1 MPSIPSIS
9 GELREISTKEL
20 ARIKE
25 QFAASGD
32 GKAALLGRT
41 ALVESIIE
49 RLWKQHVFAESS
61 GPADFAVVAL
71 GGFGR
76 RWLFPF
82 SDIDVLF
89 LHAGNGTE
97 ETFKEPIRKFSQD
110 LWDLGLTL
118 SPATRTLAECGKFE
132 AANSEFAISLLDCR
146 YLAGDHRLFARLHD
160 EVIPKL
166 LARDSEQVVKR
177 LGELT
182 RTRHGKFGST
192 VFHLEPNVKDGPG
205 GLRDYNVVCWLS
217 LMSALEQYHVWP
229 SDDAILPVSIQ
240 ESFAAALNALV
251 SIRCFLHFRQHRD
264 DNTLTWESQDAAAA
278 RKIGVAHSP
287 RGIRVANDPR
297 GAEVLSTAEW
307 MRLYFSHARVVHH
320 VCVQML
326 EEIPAARLSLH
337 HQFQQ
342 LRSRLSNAEFLVED
356 GMLLFR
362 QPAALDDPE
371 LILRAF
377 RFLAR
382 HGLRLSSSTEAQIER
397 AFPALEAVPPK
408 GTELWH
414 LLQEILVAPH
424 AADALRA
431 MHSLRLLTLLFPEF
445 AGIDALVVRDYSH
458 RFTVDEHTF
467 VAIDNLHALRQSQSK
482 WDQRYAELLEELEQ
496 PDLLYL
502 ALLLHDVGK
511 GAKSDDHV
519 RASVRIG
526 EVALERLDLDAPDC
540 ETVLFLIDRHLEMSA
555 AMRRDIFDPE
565 TVRAFSEK
573 VETPERLKMLC
584 LLTYADIKAVNPE
597 ALTPWKAENI
607 WQLYIATANHLNRS
621 LDERLHVDAHDE
633 VMAHL
638 GMSARLGKDP
648 VQQNLRRGRHWY
660 ELTLVTTDRPSLFAT
675 MAGVLAAWGMNIVK
689 AAAFSNQAGVVV
701 DTFYFTD
708 RFRTLELNLP
718 EWERFQTSI
727 HDVLT
732 GKADLER
739 MLRDRLR
746 SEKRRAP
753 KVKVETRVKTDD
765 ACSAHST
772 LIEIIAQDQPGL
784 LHRISST
791 FSRQNCNIEI
801 ALIETEGETAIDVFY
816 LTSGGAKL
824 SVEHQLR
831 LHEALLAEFSKAE

>member
-1 MPSIPSIS
+1 MPTSPSLS
-9 GELREISTKEL
+9 SELRELSAKES

-25 QFAASGD
+25 QFAATGD

-41 ALVESIIE
+41 ALIESIIE
-49 RLWKQHVFAESS
+49 RLWKQHVFAESR
-61 GPADFAVVAL
+61 GPADCAVVAL

-82 SDIDVLF
+82 SDVDVLF

-97 ETFKEPIRKFSQD
+97 EKSKEPIRKFSQD
-110 LWDLGLTL
+110 LWDLGLKL

-160 EVIPKL
+160 DVIPKL
-166 LARDSEQVVKR
+166 LSRESDQIVKR

-192 VFHLEPNVKDGPG
+192 VFHLEPNIKDGPG

-217 LMSALEQYHVWP
+217 LLAAIEQYHVWP
-229 SDDAILPVSIQ
+229 SDDAVLPASIQ
-240 ESFAAALNALV
+240 GSFEAALNALM
-251 SIRCFLHFRQHRD
+251 SIRCFLHFRHNRD

-278 RKIGVAHSP
+278 QKIGVAHSP
-287 RGIRVANDPR
+287 RSIRAANEG
-297 GAEVLSTAEW
+297 GADGLSTAEW
-307 MRLYFSHARVVHH
+307 MRLYFSHARTVHH

-356 GMLLFR
+356 GMLLLR

-371 LILRAF
+371 LVLRAF

-382 HGLRLSSSTEAQIER
+382 HGLTLSSNTEAQIQR
-397 AFPALEAVPPK
+397 AFPGLEAVPPK

-511 GAKSDDHV
+511 GSKSSDHV
-519 RASVRIG
+519 RASVEIAEG
-526 EVALERLDLDAPDC
+526 AMSRLDLDEPDR
-540 ETVLFLIDRHLEMSA
+540 ETIIFLIGRHLEMSA
-555 AMRRDIFDPE
+555 ALRRDIFDPE
-565 TVRAFSEK
+565 TVRAFAEK

-607 WQLYIATANHLNRS
+607 WQLYIATANHLNRR
-621 LDERLHVDAHDE
+621 LDERLHVDAHGE

-638 GMSARLGKDP
+638 EMAARLGKDP
-648 VQQNLRRGRHWY
+648 VQLNLRRGRHWY
-660 ELTLVTTDRPSLFAT
+660 EMTLVTTDRPSLFAT

-718 EWERFQTSI
+718 EWERFQTSV

-732 GKADLER
+732 GKTDLER
-739 MLRDRLR
+739 MIRDRLR
-746 SEKRRAP
+746 SEKRRTP

-772 LIEIIAQDQPGL
+772 LIEIVAQDQPGL

-791 FSRQNCNIEI
+791 FSRENCNIEI

-816 LTSGGAKL
+816 LTSAGAKL
-824 SVEHQLR
+824 SAEHQLR